1 VRGEPRGHDLGVLRA
16 THAHRDGVSGSDEA
30 GDLPGLDI
38 RGVVHPL
45 EHLEQDE
52 EGVLPDLD
60 LGTLLAGRGVLEQQ
74 GLEVEGL
81 RHEIDLGAGG
91 IRQGNP
97 REVGGIGHRVTHDLE
112 VASLREV
119 VGRDDTGVPAS
130 TPVEPHDPDH
140 VSPPIAAA
148 VGRVVRYRRGMPLV
162 ILVRHGRTQANASG
176 ILAGWTPGVHLDDQG
191 IVQVG
196 TAAERLRP
204 LSLSAIVTSPLER
217 TVQTAEA
224 LDAAQRKPPGVQLDE
239 RLGECRYG
247 TWTNRPLAEL
257 AKTPLWRTVQE
268 RPSAVTFPEGES
280 LPAMQA
286 RALAAVHEWN
296 DRLGD
301 KATYAMVSHGDVIK
315 AIVADALGV
324 HLDQFQRIV
333 VDPASVSV
341 IRYGARGVQVLHV
354 NDRGSDLT
362 PLARTKP
369 RKRVEGAVGGG
380 SGEH

>member
-1 VRGEPRGHDLGVLRA
+1 
-16 THAHRDGVSGSDEA
+16 
-30 GDLPGLDI
+30 
-38 RGVVHPL
+38 
-45 EHLEQDE
+45 
-52 EGVLPDLD
+52 
-60 LGTLLAGRGVLEQQ
+60 
-74 GLEVEGL
+74 
-81 RHEIDLGAGG
+81 
-91 IRQGNP
+91 
-97 REVGGIGHRVTHDLE
+97 
-112 VASLREV
+112 
-119 VGRDDTGVPAS
+119 
-130 TPVEPHDPDH
+130 
-140 VSPPIAAA
+140 
-148 VGRVVRYRRGMPLV
+148 MPLV

-191 IVQVG
+191 
-196 TAAERLRP
+196 TAQAAATAQR
-204 LSLSAIVTSPLER
+204 LSALRLDAIVASPLER

-224 LDAAQRKPPGVQLDE
+224 IDLAQRKAPGVEIDD

-247 TWTNRPLAEL
+247 SWTNRPLSEL

-286 RALAAVHEWN
+286 RALAAVHDWN

-315 AIVADALGV
+315 AIIADALGS

-354 NDRGSDLT
+354 NDRGSDLA
-362 PLARTKP
+362 PLARSKA